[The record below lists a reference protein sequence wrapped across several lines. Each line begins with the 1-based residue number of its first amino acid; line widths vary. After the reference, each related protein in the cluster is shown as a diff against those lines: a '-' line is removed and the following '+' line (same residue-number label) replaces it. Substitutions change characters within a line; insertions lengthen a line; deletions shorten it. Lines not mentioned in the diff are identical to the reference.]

1 MAKTFGDKV
10 GTPRGYVDR
19 AARDKVDEAMQ
30 PVAEVGKQLLFL
42 TPMGRPI
49 RGAKAIYESGKAFLK
64 GSGKQVA
71 KEAVKD
77 TTKATT
83 KAATQATTKAATSRP
98 ARNVKPGSA
107 RQEVLDSLKQGPK
120 RPTEARDVAQG
131 SMRQK
136 TLDSLKQGP
145 KKPEKAADFN
155 KGGAR
160 DAAFKDAKA
169 NSRSVTRKPRPGE
182 KKFIGPTNKPQ
193 PGDRK
198 FIGPTQKPKPGD
210 KNFIGP
216 RDKPRSG
223 DKDFIGPNPRAAK
236 PGDKNFIGPREKPR
250 SGDKDFIGPN
260 PQAPKPGSKD
270 FVGPMRSSTG
280 ARTFGGKMKA
290 GAAAGAGL
298 LGFAAYRSAD
308 KPNASSKPS
317 SQSNAPRD
325 DRASSGSSTA
335 DAFRKKRQG
344 MNVPGSPTNPNKAG
358 PKKDGPKKAGDKS
371 SAAAKPE
378 KKMSNFERMKKRQYE
393 KEGYG
398 GRSMTSRS
406 AEGRVKKERGF
417 KFKDLFKKK

>member
-1 MAKTFGDKV
+1 MPDPKDTSKTQRLKKV
-10 GTPRGYVDR
+10 LWESNLNT
-19 AARDKVDEAMQ
+19 
-30 PVAEVGKQLLFL
+30 
-42 TPMGRPI
+42 PI
-49 RGAKAIYESGKAFLK
+49 RGFYNLMNTPYETLVGDTGAKGRKAVEDSFDAASGMTV
-64 GSGKQVA
+64 GSAVA
-71 KEAVKD
+71 PKPRGALTMGANRRGVEGG
-77 TTKATT
+77 
-83 KAATQATTKAATSRP
+83 SRP
-98 ARNVKPGSA
+98 ARGVKPGSA
-107 RQEVLDSLKQGPK
+107 RQQALDDLKQGPK
-120 RPTEARDVAQG
+120 KPTEARDVGSG

-136 TLDSLKQGP
+136 TLDDLKQGP
-145 KKPEKAADFN
+145 KQPEKAADMN

-198 FIGPTQKPKPGD
+198 FIGPTQRPKPGD
-210 KNFIGP
+210 KKFIGP
-216 RDKPRSG
+216 KDKPRAG
-223 DKDFIGPNPRAAK
+223 EKDFIGPMNRPAK
-236 PGDKNFIGPREKPR
+236 PGEKNFIGPREKPR

-270 FVGPMRSSTG
+270 FVGPMRPPK
-280 ARTFGGKMKA
+280 RTFGKLKA

-298 LGFAAYRSAD
+298 LGYASYRSAD
-308 KPNASSKPS
+308 KPSAQKKE
-317 SQSNAPRD
+317 APRD

-371 SAAAKPE
+371 SAAKPE

-398 GRSMTSRS
+398 GRSMTSRG
-406 AEGRVKKERGF
+406 AESRVKKERGF

>member
-1 MAKTFGDKV
+1 MK
-10 GTPRGYVDR
+10 
-19 AARDKVDEAMQ
+19 
-30 PVAEVGKQLLFL
+30 PVAEVGKELLWL
-42 TPMGRPI
+42 TPMGRAA
-49 RGAKAIYESGKAFLK
+49 RAGKAVYEGGKAIFK
-64 GSGKQVA
+64 GATKQATKEVA

-83 KAATQATTKAATSRP
+83 KAATQSATKAVTSRP
-98 ARNVKPGSA
+98 ARNVQPGSE
-107 RQEVLDSLKQGPK
+107 RQKVLDSLKQGPK

-145 KKPEKAADFN
+145 KKPEKAADLN

-182 KKFIGPTNKPQ
+182 KKFIGPTNRPQ

-198 FIGPTQKPKPGD
+198 FIGPSQKPKPGD

-216 RDKPRSG
+216 SGKPRSG

-270 FVGPMRSSTG
+270 FVGPMRASTG

-298 LGFAAYRSAD
+298 LGYASYKNAD

-317 SQSNAPRD
+317 GQSSGPRD
-325 DRASSGSSTA
+325 DRASSGSSKA

-344 MNVPGSPTNPNKAG
+344 MNTPGSPTNPNKSG
-358 PKKDGPKKAGDKS
+358 PKKDGPKKADGKS
-371 SAAAKPE
+371 RAAKPE
-378 KKMSNFERMKKRQYE
+378 KKMSNFERMKQRQYE